1 MSVEDRV
8 KTLQEKHQNLERIL
22 EEEENRPMPDNI
34 VIHDLKRQKLAIKD
48 EIVRLT
54 HP

>member
-1 MSVEDRV
+1 MSLEDRV
-8 KTLQEKHQNLERIL
+8 QTLQEKKEDLERIL
-22 EEEENRPMPDNI
+22 EEEEKRPLPDNI

-48 EIVRLT
+48 EIERLN

>member
-1 MSVEDRV
+1 MSLEDRV
-8 KTLQEKHQNLERIL
+8 KTLQGKHQDLEKIL
-22 EEEENRPMPDNI
+22 EDEENRPMPDNI

-48 EIVRLT
+48 EIVRLK

>member
-1 MSVEDRV
+1 MSLEDRV
-8 KTLQEKHQNLERIL
+8 KTLEEKHQDLERIL
-22 EEEENRPMPDNI
+22 QEEENRPLPDNI

>member
-1 MSVEDRV
+1 MSLEDRV
-8 KTLQEKHQNLERIL
+8 KTLEEKHQDLERIL

-34 VIHDLKRQKLAIKD
+34 AIHDLKRQKLAIKD
-48 EIVRLT
+48 EISRLT

>member
-1 MSVEDRV
+1 MSLEDRV
-8 KTLQEKHQNLERIL
+8 KTLQEKHQDLEKIL
-22 EEEENRPMPDNI
+22 EEEESRPLPDNI

-48 EIVRLT
+48 EIARLT

>member
-1 MSVEDRV
+1 MSLEDRV
-8 KTLQEKHQNLERIL
+8 KALQGKKEDLERIL
-22 EEEENRPMPDNI
+22 EEEENRPLPDNI

-48 EIVRLT
+48 EIERLT

>member
-1 MSVEDRV
+1 MSLEDRV
-8 KTLQEKHQNLERIL
+8 KTLQEKHEDLEKVL
-22 EEEENRPMPDNI
+22 EQEVNRPLPDNI
-34 VIHDLKRQKLAIKD
+34 VVHDIKRQKLAIKD

>member
-1 MSVEDRV
+1 MSLEDRV
-8 KTLQEKHQNLERIL
+8 KALREKHQDIEKVL
-22 EEEENRPMPDNI
+22 EEEENRPLPDNI

-48 EIVRLT
+48 EIARLT

>member
-1 MSVEDRV
+1 MSLEDRV
-8 KTLQEKHQNLERIL
+8 KTLKEKHQDLEKVL
-22 EEEENRPMPDNI
+22 EVEENRPMPDNI

-48 EIVRLT
+48 EIARLT